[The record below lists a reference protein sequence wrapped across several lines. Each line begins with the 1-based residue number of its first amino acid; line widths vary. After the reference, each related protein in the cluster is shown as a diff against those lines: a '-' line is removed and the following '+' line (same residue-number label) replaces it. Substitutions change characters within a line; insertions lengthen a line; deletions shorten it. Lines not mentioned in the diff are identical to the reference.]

1 MDFQLV
7 APPPDLSP
15 WVTAGVRVSLRSPSA
30 QPLPVHLPA
39 LVEGGLTVVLEGDL
53 GLPGADGGFTAL
65 PRCLMSGP
73 NPLPATLY
81 RTPRLRCVG
90 LRLQP
95 AGLAALL
102 GASPGALPAAPASAG
117 DIWGLAWT
125 QGLERLHDAA
135 DDDARLRVLFDF
147 VRGWLGRHSRNGER
161 TLKAWRLQGAALD
174 LPGAGAAMGLTHRQF
189 ERRFDATFGLRP
201 KLFQRIARLEGVLRA
216 AIPSGRTDTQLALE
230 HGYYDQSHLG
240 RELRLLAGTS
250 LTALVDA
257 VRAGD
262 ERYWPLA
269 IGARVPA
276 PRAPDR
282 SMSFFS

>member
-1 MDFQLV
+1 MDFRLV
-7 APPPDLSP
+7 APPPDLLP
-15 WVTAGVRVSLRSPSA
+15 WVTAGVRVSLRSASA
-30 QPLPVHLPA
+30 QPPPVHLPA

-53 GLPGADGGFTAL
+53 GLPGADGRFTAL

-73 NPLPATLY
+73 HAQPATLY

-102 GASPGALPAAPASAG
+102 GASPAALPAAPTRAG

-125 QGLERLHDAA
+125 HGLERLHGAA
-135 DDDARLRVLFDF
+135 DDDARIGVLFDF
-147 VRGWLGRHSRNGER
+147 VRGWLRRHARNAER
-161 TLKAWRLQGAALD
+161 TRQAWRLQGAALD
-174 LPGAGAAMGLTHRQF
+174 LAGAGAAMALSRRQF
-189 ERRFDATFGLRP
+189 ERSFDATFGLRP

-216 AIPSGRTDTQLALE
+216 AIPSGRTDAQLALD

-240 RELRLLAGTS
+240 RELRLLAGAS
-250 LTALVDA
+250 LTTLVES
-257 VRAGD
+257 VRARD

-269 IGARVPA
+269 IGTGIRPPLGAD
-276 PRAPDR
+276 RA
-282 SMSFFS
+282 MSFFS